1 MKVLIVDDN
10 VAVQEILKDILSEVG
25 HNVRLAGSIEEAV
38 GKTLD
43 FSPDIV
49 MLDSQIDGEEGLS
62 YITEVEKAG
71 KDADLRVILIKSAS
85 EIAPKDIPEIVG
97 CIDKPFNSTEI
108 ISMLDG
114 LAAVVA
120 DSRAP
125 ESSKAKKKKGSFLS
139 RKKRKA
145 SAPKERPDDPGIFG
159 RSYVVFE
166 PEPERIYDLASAF
179 DPEKYD
185 IMLFT
190 SERAKAIKERFGY
203 EEMEVVPLT
212 ATGKSGTVDIHALG
226 TMSDMACTFIASH
239 ERPVVIFDSLG
250 AFIESDGLSLPL
262 MMIEEIMSSGEK
274 EFTLAVS
281 ADDAELTDKDREIL
295 LHNMSEYKEQ

>member
-10 VAVQEILKDILSEVG
+10 VAVQKILKDILSDVG

-43 FSPDIV
+43 FAPDVV

-62 YITEVEKAG
+62 YITEVRKAG
-71 KDADLRVILIKSAS
+71 KDADLRVVLIKSAS

-97 CIDKPFNSTEI
+97 CIDKPFKSTEI
-108 ISMLDG
+108 ITMLDG
-114 LAAVVA
+114 LTAVVA
-120 DSRAP
+120 ESKAP
-125 ESSKAKKKKGSFLS
+125 ESSKSKKKIGGILS
-139 RKKRKA
+139 RKKKKA
-145 SAPKERPDDPGIFG
+145 SAPKERPDDLGIFG
-159 RSYVVFE
+159 KSYVVFE
-166 PEPERIYDLASAF
+166 HEPERIYDIASGF

-212 ATGKSGTVDIHALG
+212 SSGKSGTVDIHALG
-226 TMSDMACTFIASH
+226 TVSDMACTFIASH

-250 AFIESDGLSLPL
+250 AFVESDGLSLPL
-262 MMIEEIMSSGEK
+262 MMIEEVMTSGEK

-281 ADDAELTDKDREIL
+281 VDDAELTDKDREIL

>member
-1 MKVLIVDDN
+1 LKVLIVDDN

-43 FSPDIV
+43 FAPDVV

-62 YITEVEKAG
+62 YITEVRKAG
-71 KDADLRVILIKSAS
+71 KDADLRVVLIKSAS

-97 CIDKPFNSTEI
+97 CIDKPFKSTEI
-108 ISMLDG
+108 ITMLDG
-114 LAAVVA
+114 LTAVVA
-120 DSRAP
+120 ESKAP
-125 ESSKAKKKKGSFLS
+125 ESSKSKKKIGGILS
-139 RKKRKA
+139 RKKKKA
-145 SAPKERPDDPGIFG
+145 SAPKERPDDLGIFG
-159 RSYVVFE
+159 KSYVVFE
-166 PEPERIYDLASAF
+166 HEPERIYDIASGF

-212 ATGKSGTVDIHALG
+212 SSGKSGTVDIHG
-226 TMSDMACTFIASH
+226 
-239 ERPVVIFDSLG
+239 PVVIFDSLG
-250 AFIESDGLSLPL
+250 AFVESDGLSLPL
-262 MMIEEIMSSGEK
+262 MMIEEVMTSGEK

-281 ADDAELTDKDREIL
+281 VDDAELTDKDREIL
-295 LHNMSEYKEQ
+295 LHNMSEYKER

>member
-1 MKVLIVDDN
+1 LKVLIVDDN

-43 FSPDIV
+43 FAPDVV

-62 YITEVEKAG
+62 YITEVRKAG
-71 KDADLRVILIKSAS
+71 KDADLRVVLIKSAS

-97 CIDKPFNSTEI
+97 CIDKPFKSTEI
-108 ISMLDG
+108 ITMLDG
-114 LAAVVA
+114 LTAVVA
-120 DSRAP
+120 ESKAP
-125 ESSKAKKKKGSFLS
+125 ESSKSKKKIGGILS

-145 SAPKERPDDPGIFG
+145 SAPKERPDDLGIFG
-159 RSYVVFE
+159 KSYVVFE
-166 PEPERIYDLASAF
+166 HEPERIYDIASGF

-212 ATGKSGTVDIHALG
+212 SSGKSGTVDIHALG
-226 TMSDMACTFIASH
+226 TVSDMACTFIASH

-250 AFIESDGLSLPL
+250 AFVESDGLSLPL
-262 MMIEEIMSSGEK
+262 MMIEEVMTSGEK

-281 ADDAELTDKDREIL
+281 VDDAELTDKDREIL
-295 LHNMSEYKEQ
+295 LHNMSEYKER

>member
-43 FSPDIV
+43 FAPDVV

-62 YITEVEKAG
+62 YITEVRKAR
-71 KDADLRVILIKSAS
+71 KDAELRVVLIKSAS

-97 CIDKPFNSTEI
+97 CIDKPFKSTEI
-108 ISMLDG
+108 ITMLDG
-114 LAAVVA
+114 LTAVVA
-120 DSRAP
+120 ESKAP
-125 ESSKAKKKKGSFLS
+125 ESSKSKKKIGGILS

-145 SAPKERPDDPGIFG
+145 SAPKERPDDLGIFG
-159 RSYVVFE
+159 KSYVVFE
-166 PEPERIYDLASAF
+166 HEPERIYDIASGF

-212 ATGKSGTVDIHALG
+212 SSGKSGTVDIHALG
-226 TMSDMACTFIASH
+226 TVSDMACTFIASH

-250 AFIESDGLSLPL
+250 AFVESDGLSLPL
-262 MMIEEIMSSGEK
+262 MMIEEVMTSGEK

-281 ADDAELTDKDREIL
+281 VDDAELTDKDREIL
-295 LHNMSEYKEQ
+295 LHNMSEYKER

>member
-25 HNVRLAGSIEEAV
+25 HNVRLAGGIEEAV

-43 FSPDIV
+43 FAPDVV

-62 YITEVEKAG
+62 YITEVKKAG
-71 KDADLRVILIKSAS
+71 KDIALRVILIKSAS
-85 EIAPKDIPEIVG
+85 EIAPKDIPEIIG
-97 CIDKPFNSTEI
+97 CIDKPFKSTEI

-114 LAAVVA
+114 LTAVIA
-120 DSRAP
+120 ESKAP
-125 ESSKAKKKKGSFLS
+125 ESSKAKKKRGGLLS
-139 RKKRKA
+139 RKKKA
-145 SAPKERPDDPGIFG
+145 PAPKERPEDPDMFG
-159 RSYVVFE
+159 RSFVVFE
-166 PEPERIYDLASAF
+166 PEPETIYDIVSGF
-179 DPEKYD
+179 DPDEYD

-212 ATGKSGTVDIHALG
+212 ATGRSGTVDIRALG
-226 TMSDMACTFIASH
+226 TVSDMACTFIASH

-262 MMIEEIMSSGEK
+262 MMIEEVMSSGEK
-274 EFTLAVS
+274 TFTLAVS
-281 ADDAELTDKDREIL
+281 VDEAELTDKDREIL